1 MTYLRATLLAVL
13 LLTISPLTLAASS
26 LDLTVKG
33 IITPSACAPEVS
45 GGGNVDFGKVSVKD
59 LNSDTYTDLPRE
71 TMLLSVHCEGPT
83 FFTLN
88 TIDNRAGTTASHFS
102 WHGLGMTPND
112 EKVGDA
118 GLGLYQPVADDVPVR
133 TIVSR
138 DGGATWMP
146 SVMLSHTVLTAVANN
161 DGVVPIAIQKLE
173 AEIRLITHIAPASNL
188 TLTDDVPIDGHAT
201 VQVNYL

>member
-1 MTYLRATLLAVL
+1 MASPLTTLTATLLLFGAGSVF
-13 LLTISPLTLAASS
+13 AASS

-102 WHGLGMTPND
+102 WHGLGLTPSD
-112 EKVGDA
+112 EKLGDA
-118 GLGLYQPVADDVPVR
+118 GLGLYQPVADGVPVR
-133 TIVSR
+133 TITSR
-138 DGGATWMP
+138 DGGVTWMP
-146 SVMLSHTVLTAVANN
+146 SVMLSHTVLTAVADN
-161 DGVVPIAIQKLE
+161 DGVVPIAIQELD
-173 AEIRLITHIAPASNL
+173 AEIRLITHIAPASSL

>member
-1 MTYLRATLLAVL
+1 MASPLTTLTATLLLFGAGSVF
-13 LLTISPLTLAASS
+13 AASS
-26 LDLTVKG
+26 QDLTVKG
-33 IITPSACAPEVS
+33 IITPSACAPVVS
-45 GGGNVDFGKVSVKD
+45 GGGNVDFGKVSVRD
-59 LNSDTYTDLPRE
+59 LNADTYTDLPRE
-71 TMLLSVHCEGPT
+71 TLLLSVRCEGPT

-102 WHGLGMTPND
+102 WHGLGMTPDD
-112 EKVGDA
+112 EKLGDA
-118 GLGLYQPVADDVPVR
+118 GLGLYSPVADGVAVR
-133 TIVSR
+133 TITSR

-146 SVMLSHTVLTAVANN
+146 SVMLSHTVLTAVAST
-161 DGVVPIAIQKLE
+161 DGLVPIAIRELD